1 MWNARAK
8 PPSSET
14 VTFHSLPVMKYA
26 VYEHPMT
33 HKFALVPLP
42 ARFVEGDAVPLTNN
56 QPWFDTRE
64 AAIATVRDL
73 LDRTEGEH
81 QD

>member
-1 MWNARAK
+1 
-8 PPSSET
+8 
-14 VTFHSLPVMKYA
+14 MKYA

-42 ARFVEGDAVPLTNN
+42 GRFEEGDAVPLTNN
-56 QPWFDTRE
+56 EQWFDTRD

-81 QD
+81 RD